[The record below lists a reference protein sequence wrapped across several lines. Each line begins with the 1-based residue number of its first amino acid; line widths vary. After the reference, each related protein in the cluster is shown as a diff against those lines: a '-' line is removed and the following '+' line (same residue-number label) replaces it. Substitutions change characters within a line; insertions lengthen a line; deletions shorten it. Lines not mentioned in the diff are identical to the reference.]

1 MIAGEYADV
10 DAMTAESMRLV
21 ADQAADDA
29 RSHVSSITLE
39 DALTYG

>member
-1 MIAGEYADV
+1 MIAGEFADV
-10 DAMTAESMRLV
+10 NTADDARLV
-21 ADQAADDA
+21 ATDQTAEDA